1 MLRLYHSD
9 KLEFLAELLTADST
23 PPASPFEPE
32 IVIVQSLGMGRWL
45 SLRLADNLGICANVR
60 FLLPASFIWDL
71 LRQFLGELPRRSAFS
86 SEVLTFRIFDWLGRT
101 ANLERTPRLSGY
113 LQNGDELRRFQ
124 LAKRIADL
132 FDQYLMYRAD
142 WIAAWERGETLA
154 LDGDEDWQALLWR
167 DLSMGEAAP
176 HRARFMNE
184 LLTALESDSAADR
197 LPRRIAIFGVS
208 SLPPAFLDVLNALAR
223 HTEINLYAL
232 NPCREYWGEIRDE
245 REIGRVAGERSP
257 EDLYLEVGHP
267 LLASLGKQGREFF
280 DSVAEHSELHSLFR
294 AEPPRDS
301 LLHIL
306 QADILELI
314 DRRSAGRL
322 AVRPDD
328 RSLQVHA
335 CHSPMREVEVLRDQ
349 LLALFDLDPELK
361 PSDVAVL
368 TPDIEQYTPYIEAVF
383 AESHDA
389 PQIPFSIADR
399 GLTHEQPL
407 LETFLA
413 LLDLPESRFAADTT
427 LGFLEQPAIQRRFR
441 LCEDDLPMIHH
452 WARSVGTRW
461 GRDGTHKTE
470 YRLPDVPRHT
480 WRDGLKRLML
490 GYALPQELA
499 GDGFPL
505 FAETLPYDD
514 IEGSR
519 VLILE
524 RFAEFL
530 ETLFEW
536 ADRFKA
542 KQPVTEWVERLNS
555 FIDRLFDPRDE
566 DETLLLQLRGTLDLL
581 RELSEQAG
589 FREPVGIRVIKRW
602 LADRLCQPS
611 SAGGFLTGA
620 VTFCAMVPM
629 RSLPFKVIA
638 VLGLNHDSFPRQRHP
653 PDFDL
658 MAKHPRRGDRSRR
671 LDDRYLF
678 LETLLSAREVFYLSY
693 VGRSVRDNA
702 ELPPSPL
709 VSELIDVAKQS
720 CELAEGDIESH
731 LVTQHPLQPFDPGYF
746 KDDARLPGYSS
757 TWLAAARLIGRGDQ
771 EPAPL
776 FSGPLPEPEEE
787 WRTVDPEG
795 LAYFF
800 SNPARYLLRRRLNLV
815 LEDAA
820 TEFEVREPFALD
832 YRTRNQVRQNLLNA
846 LALDREPHSALLL
859 ADAQGLLPHGR
870 FGEALHG
877 KEQRL
882 VESFAVK
889 LLPELV
895 KPRFEPMPVDFE
907 ANGLRLIG
915 SLAEVG
921 ASGLTDYSFEE
932 PSPRQL
938 FDLWL
943 RHLMLCLIAP
953 KNVTPQSILH
963 TPKQTLTFHAVH
975 DPENELVKLLNAY
988 WQGLSAPLPFFPKA
1002 SHAYA
1007 RCIHDPPAR
1016 LGGDPEAIRLNALR
1030 QAWSIWEG
1038 SEFQAGESV
1047 NSYYQTVYR
1056 GSDPLDE
1063 SFEALAIELISPMLA
1078 AMTKEVSR

>member
-1 MLRLYHSD
+1 
-9 KLEFLAELLTADST
+9 
-23 PPASPFEPE
+23 
-32 IVIVQSLGMGRWL
+32 
-45 SLRLADNLGICANVR
+45 
-60 FLLPASFIWDL
+60 
-71 LRQFLGELPRRSAFS
+71 
-86 SEVLTFRIFDWLGRT
+86 
-101 ANLERTPRLSGY
+101 
-113 LQNGDELRRFQ
+113 
-124 LAKRIADL
+124 
-132 FDQYLMYRAD
+132 
-142 WIAAWERGETLA
+142 
-154 LDGDEDWQALLWR
+154 
-167 DLSMGEAAP
+167 
-176 HRARFMNE
+176 
-184 LLTALESDSAADR
+184 
-197 LPRRIAIFGVS
+197 
-208 SLPPAFLDVLNALAR
+208 
-223 HTEINLYAL
+223 
-232 NPCREYWGEIRDE
+232 
-245 REIGRVAGERSP
+245 
-257 EDLYLEVGHP
+257 
-267 LLASLGKQGREFF
+267 
-280 DSVAEHSELHSLFR
+280 
-294 AEPPRDS
+294 
-301 LLHIL
+301 
-306 QADILELI
+306 
-314 DRRSAGRL
+314 
-322 AVRPDD
+322 
-328 RSLQVHA
+328 
-335 CHSPMREVEVLRDQ
+335 
-349 LLALFDLDPELK
+349 
-361 PSDVAVL
+361 
-368 TPDIEQYTPYIEAVF
+368 
-383 AESHDA
+383 
-389 PQIPFSIADR
+389 
-399 GLTHEQPL
+399 
-407 LETFLA
+407 
-413 LLDLPESRFAADTT
+413 
-427 LGFLEQPAIQRRFR
+427 
-441 LCEDDLPMIHH
+441 
-452 WARSVGTRW
+452 
-461 GRDGTHKTE
+461 
-470 YRLPDVPRHT
+470 
-480 WRDGLKRLML
+480 
-490 GYALPQELA
+490 
-499 GDGFPL
+499 
-505 FAETLPYDD
+505 
-514 IEGSR
+514 
-519 VLILE
+519 
-524 RFAEFL
+524 
-530 ETLFEW
+530 
-536 ADRFKA
+536 
-542 KQPVTEWVERLNS
+542 
-555 FIDRLFDPRDE
+555 
-566 DETLLLQLRGTLDLL
+566 
-581 RELSEQAG
+581 
-589 FREPVGIRVIKRW
+589 
-602 LADRLCQPS
+602 
-611 SAGGFLTGA
+611 
-620 VTFCAMVPM
+620 VPM

>member
-1 MLRLYHSD
+1 VLHLYQSD
-9 KLEFLAELLTADST
+9 KLEFLAELLTADNTT
-23 PPASPFEPE
+23 PTSPFEPD
-32 IVIVQSLGMGRWL
+32 IIIVQSQGMGRWL
-45 SLRLADNLGICANVR
+45 SLCLADKLGICANVR
-60 FLLPASFIWDL
+60 FQLPASFVWDL

-86 SEVLTFRIFDWLGRT
+86 CEVLTFRIFDWLGRS
-101 ANLERTPRLSGY
+101 ANLERAPSLFGY

-124 LAKRIADL
+124 LARRIADL

-142 WIAAWERGETLA
+142 WIDAWECGEMLG
-154 LDGDEDWQALLWR
+154 LGGDEEWQALLWR
-167 DLSMGEAAP
+167 DLTSVEAAP

-184 LLTALESDSAADR
+184 LLAALESDSAVDR
-197 LPRRIAIFGVS
+197 LPRRIVVFGVS
-208 SLPPAFLDVLNALAR
+208 SLPPAFLDVLNALAQ
-223 HTEINLYAL
+223 HTEVSLYAL
-232 NPCREYWGEIRDE
+232 NPCREYWGEIRDK
-245 REIGRVAGERSP
+245 REIGRIAGDRSP
-257 EDLYLEVGHP
+257 EDLYLEEGHP

-280 DSVAEHSELHSLFR
+280 DSVAEHSELHSLFL
-294 AEPPRDS
+294 ADPPRES
-301 LLHIL
+301 MLQIL
-306 QADILELI
+306 QADILEPI
-314 DRRSAGRL
+314 DRRTAERL
-322 AVRPDD
+322 PIQPDD
-328 RSLQVHA
+328 RSLQIHA

-349 LLALFDLDPELK
+349 LLALFDSNPELK
-361 PSDVAVL
+361 PGDVAVL

-389 PQIPFSIADR
+389 PMIPFSIADR
-399 GLTHEQPL
+399 GLAHEQPL
-407 LETFLA
+407 LDTFLA

-452 WARSVGTRW
+452 WAQAVGARW
-461 GRDGTHKTE
+461 GRDGAHKTE
-470 YRLPDVPRHT
+470 YRLPDIPRHT

-530 ETLFEW
+530 ETLFDW
-536 ADRFKA
+536 ADRFKTRR
-542 KQPVTEWVERLNS
+542 PVTEWVERLNT
-555 FIDRLFDPRDE
+555 FIDRLFDARNE
-566 DETLLLQLRGTLDLL
+566 DESILLQLRGTLDQL
-581 RELSEQAG
+581 RELSGQAG

-611 SAGGFLTGA
+611 GTGGFLTGA

-671 LDDRYLF
+671 LDDRYLL
-678 LETLLSAREVFYLSY
+678 LETLLSAREVLYLSY

-720 CELAEGDIESH
+720 CELSEGEIESH
-731 LVTQHPLQPFDPGYF
+731 LVTGHPLQPFDPGYF
-746 KDDARLPGYSS
+746 RNDPRLPGFSS
-757 TWLAAARLIGRGDQ
+757 TWLAAARLIGRGDK
-771 EPAPL
+771 EPMPL
-776 FSGPLPEPEEE
+776 FAGPLPEPEEE
-787 WRTVDPEG
+787 WRTVDPES

-800 SNPARYLLRRRLNLV
+800 SNPARYLLRRRLNLI

-820 TEFEVREPFALD
+820 AEFEIREPFALD
-832 YRTRNQVRQNLLNA
+832 YRTRHQVRQNLLNT
-846 LALDREPHSALLL
+846 LALDREPQSALLL

-907 ANGLRLIG
+907 AAGLRLLG

-921 ASGLTDYSFEE
+921 PSGLTNYSFEE
-932 PSPRQL
+932 PGPRQL

-953 KNVTPQSILH
+953 EGVAPQSLLH
-963 TPKQTLTFHAVH
+963 TPKQTIKLEPV
-975 DPENELVKLLNAY
+975 DNPENELAKLLNAY
-988 WQGLSAPLPFFPKA
+988 WQGLSAPLLFFPKT
-1002 SHAYA
+1002 SYAYA
-1007 RCIHDPPAR
+1007 RCLHDPPAR
-1016 LGGDPEAIRLNALR
+1016 LGGDPETIRLNALR
-1030 QAWSIWEG
+1030 QAQSIWEG
-1038 SEFQAGESV
+1038 SEFQSGESV

-1056 GSDPLDE
+1056 GSDPLGE
-1063 SFEALAIELISPMLA
+1063 SFEALAFELISPMLGS
-1078 AMTKEVSR
+1078 MTKEVSR

>member
-1 MLRLYHSD
+1 MLRLYQSD
-9 KLEFLAELLTADST
+9 KLEFLAELLTADRPS
-23 PPASPFEPE
+23 PASPFEPE
-32 IVIVQSLGMGRWL
+32 TVIVQSLGMGRWL
-45 SLRLADNLGICANVR
+45 SLRLADTLGICANVR
-60 FLLPASFIWDL
+60 FPLPASFVWDL
-71 LRQFLGELPRRSAFS
+71 LRQFFGELPRRSAFS
-86 SEVLTFRIFDWLGRT
+86 CEVLAFRIFDWLGRPE
-101 ANLERTPRLSGY
+101 NLERTPRLSGY

-124 LAKRIADL
+124 LARRIADL

-154 LDGDEDWQALLWR
+154 LGGDEEWQALLWR
-167 DLSMGEAAP
+167 DLASGEAAP
-176 HRARFMNE
+176 HRARILDE
-184 LLTALESDSAADR
+184 LLAALESDSAAGR
-197 LPRRIAIFGVS
+197 LPRRVSVFGVS

-223 HTEINLYAL
+223 HAEVSLYAL

-245 REIGRVAGERSP
+245 REIGRLAGERSP
-257 EDLYLEVGHP
+257 EDLYLEAGHP

-280 DSVAEHSELHSLFR
+280 DAVAEHSELHSLFL

-301 LLHIL
+301 MLHIL
-306 QADILELI
+306 QADILELV

-349 LLALFDLDPELK
+349 LLALFDSNPDLK
-361 PSDVAVL
+361 PGDVAVL

-383 AESHDA
+383 AESRDA
-389 PQIPFSIADR
+389 PAIPFSIADR

-407 LETFLA
+407 LEIFLA
-413 LLDLPESRFAADTT
+413 LLDLPESRFAADAT
-427 LGFLEQPAIQRRFR
+427 LGYLEQPAIQRRFR
-441 LCEDDLPMIHH
+441 LCEDDLPTIHH
-452 WARSVGTRW
+452 WARAVGARW
-461 GRDGTHKTE
+461 GRDGAHKAE
-470 YRLPDVPRHT
+470 YRLPDIPRHT

-490 GYALPQELA
+490 GYALPTELA

-536 ADRFKA
+536 ADRLKA
-542 KQPVTEWVERLNS
+542 KQPAAEWAESLNA
-555 FIDRLFDPRDE
+555 FIGRLFDPRDE
-566 DETLLLQLRGTLDLL
+566 DEPVLLQLRGALDML

-611 SAGGFLTGA
+611 SAAGFLTGA

-653 PDFDL
+653 SDFDL

-678 LETLLSAREVFYLSY
+678 LETLLSAREVLYLSY
-693 VGRSVRDNA
+693 VGRSVRDNS

-720 CELAEGDIESH
+720 GELAEGDIESH
-731 LVTQHPLQPFDPGYF
+731 LVTRHPLQPFDPGYF
-746 KDDARLPGYSS
+746 RGDPRLPGFSS
-757 TWLAAARLIGRGDQ
+757 TWLGAARLIGRGDR

-776 FSGPLPEPEEE
+776 FAGPLPEPEDE
-787 WRTVDPEG
+787 WRTVDPES

-800 SNPARYLLRRRLNLV
+800 GNPARYLLRRRLNLI

-820 TEFEVREPFALD
+820 EEFEIREPFALD

-846 LALDREPHSALLL
+846 LALDREPKSALLL

-870 FGEALHG
+870 FGEVLHG

-889 LLPELV
+889 LLPDLV
-895 KPRFEPMPVDFE
+895 KPRLEPLPVDFE
-907 ANGLRLIG
+907 ANGLRLLG

-938 FDLWL
+938 LDLWL

-953 KNVTPQSILH
+953 QGAILQSVLH
-963 TPKQTLTFHAVH
+963 SPKQTLAFQPVA
-975 DPENELVKLLNAY
+975 DPENELAKLLRAY
-988 WQGLSAPLPFFPKA
+988 WQGLSAPLPFFPKT

-1007 RCIHDPPAR
+1007 RCRHDPPAK

-1030 QAWSIWEG
+1030 QARSTWEG
-1038 SEFQAGESV
+1038 SEYQSGESL
-1047 NSYYQTVYR
+1047 NPYYRTVYR

-1063 SFEALAIELISPMLA
+1063 RFEALAGELISPMLD
-1078 AMTKEVSR
+1078 AMTKEASR

>member
-1 MLRLYHSD
+1 VLRLYQSD
-9 KLEFLAELLTADST
+9 RLEFLAELLAANNT

-45 SLRLADNLGICANVR
+45 SLRLADRLGICANVH
-60 FLLPASFIWDL
+60 FQLPASFIWDL
-71 LRQFLGELPRRSAFS
+71 LRKFLGELPRRSAFS
-86 SEVLTFRIFDWLGRT
+86 GEVLTFRILDWLGRPE
-101 ANLERTPRLSGY
+101 NLERTPRILGY

-132 FDQYLMYRAD
+132 FDQYLIYRTD
-142 WIAAWERGETLA
+142 WIDAWERGETLG
-154 LDGDEDWQALLWR
+154 LSGDEDWQALLWR
-167 DLSMGEAAP
+167 DLTAAETAP
-176 HRARFMNE
+176 HRARYMNE
-184 LLTALESDSAADR
+184 LLLALESDSAAER
-197 LPRRIAIFGVS
+197 LPRRVAVFGVS
-208 SLPPAFLDVLNALAR
+208 SLPPAFLEVLNTLAK
-223 HTEINLYAL
+223 HTEVNLYAI

-245 REIGRVAGERSP
+245 REIGRLAGERAP

-280 DSVAEHSELHSLFR
+280 DQLAEHAELHSLFR
-294 AEPPRDS
+294 TDPPRDS
-301 LLHIL
+301 VLHIL

-314 DRRSAGRL
+314 DRRRAGIL
-322 AVRPDD
+322 PIRPDD

-349 LLALFDLDPELK
+349 LLALFDADPELK

-413 LLDLPESRFAADTT
+413 LLDLPDSRFAADTT

-461 GRDGTHKTE
+461 GRDGAHKTE
-470 YRLPDVPRHT
+470 YRLPDIPRHT

-519 VLILE
+519 VLVLE

-542 KQPVTEWVERLNS
+542 KQTVEEWVERLNT
-555 FIDRLFDPRDE
+555 FLDRLFDPRDE
-566 DETLLLQLRGTLDLL
+566 DESALLQLRGTLDVL

-629 RSLPFKVIA
+629 RSLPFKIIA

-678 LETLLSAREVFYLSY
+678 LETLLSAREVLYLSY

-720 CELAEGDIESH
+720 CELTDGDIEH
-731 LVTQHPLQPFDPGYF
+731 RLFTEHPLQPFDPGYF
-746 KDDARLPGYSS
+746 KNDPRLPSFSS
-757 TWLAAARLIGRGDQ
+757 TWLAAARRIGRGDKT
-771 EPAPL
+771 PAPL
-776 FSGPLPEPEEE
+776 FTGPLPEPEDER
-787 WRTVDPEG
+787 RTVDPESF
-795 LAYFF
+795 AYFF
-800 SNPARYLLRRRLNLV
+800 RNPARYLLRRRLNLA

-820 TEFEVREPFALD
+820 AEFEVREPFALD
-832 YRTRNQVRQNLLNA
+832 YRTRNQVRQNLLSA
-846 LALDREPHSALLL
+846 LARDREPHSALLL

-877 KEQRL
+877 REQRL

-889 LLPELV
+889 LLPELI
-895 KPRFEPMPVDFE
+895 KPRLEPLPVDFE
-907 ANGLRLIG
+907 ANGLRLLG

-921 ASGLTDYSFEE
+921 PNGLSEYSFEE
-932 PSPRQL
+932 PSPRQI

-953 KNVTPQSILH
+953 AGVKPQSMLH
-963 TPKQTLTFHAVH
+963 TPKQTLTFQAVAN
-975 DPENELVKLLNAY
+975 PENELAKLLNTY
-988 WQGLSAPLPFFPKA
+988 WQGLSEPLPFFPKT
-1002 SHAYA
+1002 SSAYA
-1007 RCIHDPPAR
+1007 RYRLDPPAR
-1016 LGGDPEAIRLNALR
+1016 AGGDPEEIRLNALR
-1030 QAWSIWEG
+1030 QARSIWEG
-1038 SEFQAGESV
+1038 SEFQSGESV
-1047 NSYYQTVYR
+1047 NSYYQMVYR
-1056 GSDPLDE
+1056 GNDPLDE
-1063 SFEALAIELISPMLA
+1063 RFEAIAVEFISPILA
-1078 AMTKEVSR
+1078 SMTKEVSR

>member
-1 MLRLYHSD
+1 MLRLYQSD
-9 KLEFLAELLTADST
+9 KLEFLAELLTADNT

-32 IVIVQSLGMGRWL
+32 IIVVQSLGMGRWL
-45 SLRLADNLGICANVR
+45 SLRLADKLGICANVR
-60 FLLPASFIWDL
+60 FQLPASFVWDL
-71 LRQFLGELPRRSAFS
+71 LRKFLGELPKRSAFS
-86 SEVLTFRIFDWLGRT
+86 AEVLTFRILDWLGRPE
-101 ANLERTPRLSGY
+101 NLDRTPRILGY
-113 LQNGDELRRFQ
+113 LRNGDELRRFQ

-132 FDQYLMYRAD
+132 FDQYLIYRMD
-142 WIAAWERGETLA
+142 WIDAWERGEPLG
-154 LDGDEDWQALLWR
+154 LGGDEDWQALLWR
-167 DLSMGEAAP
+167 DLASAESTP
-176 HRARFMNE
+176 HRARYMSE
-184 LLTALESDSAADR
+184 LRAALESDSAADR
-197 LPRRIAIFGVS
+197 LPRRIAVFGVS
-208 SLPPAFLDVLNALAR
+208 SLPPAFLEILNAIAG
-223 HTEINLYAL
+223 HAEVNLYAI

-245 REIGRVAGERSP
+245 REIGRLAGERLP

-280 DSVAEHSELHSLFR
+280 DQLAEHSELHSLFR

-301 LLHIL
+301 ILHIL

-314 DRRSAGRL
+314 DRRSAGIL
-322 AVRPDD
+322 PIRPDD

-335 CHSPMREVEVLRDQ
+335 CHSPMREIEVLRDQ
-349 LLALFDLDPELK
+349 LLALFDADPELK

-383 AESHDA
+383 AESRDA
-389 PQIPFSIADR
+389 PAIPFSIADR

-427 LGFLEQPAIQRRFR
+427 LGYLEQAAIQRRFR
-441 LCEDDLPMIHH
+441 LCENDLPIIHH
-452 WARSVGTRW
+452 WARAVGTRW
-461 GRDGTHKTE
+461 GRDGAHKTE
-470 YRLPDVPRHT
+470 YRLPDIPRHT

-490 GYALPQELA
+490 GYALPLELA
-499 GDGFPL
+499 GNGFPM

-519 VLILE
+519 VLVLE
-524 RFAEFL
+524 RFADFL

-542 KQPVTEWVERLNS
+542 KQPVTEWVEQLNA
-555 FIDRLFDPRDE
+555 FIGRLFDPRDK
-566 DETLLLQLRGTLDLL
+566 DESVLLQLRATLDLL

-589 FREPVGIRVIKRW
+589 FGEPVGIRVVKRW
-602 LADRLCQPS
+602 LTDRLSQPS
-611 SAGGFLTGA
+611 STGGFLTGA

-658 MAKHPRRGDRSRR
+658 MVRHPRRGDRSRR

-678 LETLLSAREVFYLSY
+678 LETLLSAREVLYLSY

-709 VSELIDVAKQS
+709 VSELIDVAIQS
-720 CELAEGDIESH
+720 CESTEGDISRH
-731 LVTQHPLQPFDPGYF
+731 LVTEHPLQPFDPGYF
-746 KDDARLPGYSS
+746 KDDRRLPGFSS
-757 TWLAAARLIGRGDQ
+757 TWLAAARLIGHGDK

-776 FSGPLPEPEEE
+776 FSGPLPEPEDER
-787 WRTVDPEG
+787 RTVDPESF
-795 LAYFF
+795 AYFF
-800 SNPARYLLRRRLNLV
+800 SNPVRYLLRRRLNLA

-820 TEFEVREPFALD
+820 AEFEVREPFALD

-846 LALDREPHSALLL
+846 LAADREPHSALLL

-877 KEQRL
+877 REQRL

-895 KPRFEPMPVDFE
+895 KPRLEPLPVDFE
-907 ANGLRLIG
+907 ANGLRLLG

-921 ASGLTDYSFEE
+921 AGGLTDYSFEE
-932 PSPRQL
+932 PGPRQI

-953 KNVTPQSILH
+953 AGATPQSLLH
-963 TPKQTLTFHAVH
+963 TPKQTITFQAV
-975 DPENELVKLLNAY
+975 DRPENELAKLLNAY
-988 WQGLSAPLPFFPKA
+988 WRGLSEPLPFFPKT
-1002 SHAYA
+1002 SYAYA
-1007 RCIHDPPAR
+1007 RYRLDPPAR
-1016 LGGDPEAIRLNALR
+1016 AGSDPETIRLNALK
-1030 QAWSIWEG
+1030 QARSIWEG
-1038 SEFQAGESV
+1038 SEFQSGESV

-1056 GSDPLDE
+1056 GSNPLDE
-1063 SFEALAIELISPMLA
+1063 RFEALAVELISPILA
-1078 AMTKEVSR
+1078 SMTKEPSR